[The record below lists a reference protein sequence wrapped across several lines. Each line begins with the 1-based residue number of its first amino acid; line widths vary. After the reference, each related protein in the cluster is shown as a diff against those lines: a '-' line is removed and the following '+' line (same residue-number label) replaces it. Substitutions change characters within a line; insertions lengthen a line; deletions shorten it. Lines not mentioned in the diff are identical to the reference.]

1 MKRLL
6 CISKP
11 PKNFSMPMIDQR
23 IIVAIDTFDL
33 ETANT
38 ILDKLDP
45 SLCIIKIGSVVFN
58 TLGKSFLKDASSR
71 GFKIFLDL
79 KLHDIPNTVH
89 ETILGFHDLSIDM
102 LTVHLSGGED
112 MLKKAMLA
120 GKSINAKV
128 IGVSILTSLKESDT
142 LMLFNNNLD
151 TQIANLFK
159 IAVKTNL
166 DGVVCSPL
174 ELEMANTIL
183 DTNSIK
189 ITPGIRDIKVADDQ
203 ARTLSAKEAIEKG
216 ATFIVIGR
224 PITQAE
230 DVSTALKTFTDS
242 IHD

>member
-1 MKRLL
+1 MTD
-6 CISKP
+6 P
-11 PKNFSMPMIDQR
+11 R
-23 IIVAIDTFDL
+23 IIVAIDTYDFQ
-33 ETANT
+33 EANV
-38 ILDKLDP
+38 ILDQLDP
-45 SLCIIKIGSVVFN
+45 DLCRIKIGSVVFN
-58 TLGKSFLKDASSR
+58 SLGKSFLKEVSSR

-89 ETILGFHDLSIDM
+89 ETILGFHDCSIDM

-142 LMLFNNNLD
+142 LILFNNNLD

-203 ARTLSAKEAIEKG
+203 ARTLSAKEAIKKG

-230 DVSTALKTFTDS
+230 DVSSALKTFSDS

>member
-1 MKRLL
+1 MTD
-6 CISKP
+6 P
-11 PKNFSMPMIDQR
+11 R
-23 IIVAIDTFDL
+23 IIVAIDTYDFQ
-33 ETANT
+33 EANL
-38 ILDKLDP
+38 ILDQLDP
-45 SLCIIKIGSVVFN
+45 NLCKIKIGSVVFN
-58 TLGKSFLKDASSR
+58 SLGKSFLKEVSSR

-89 ETILGFHDLSIDM
+89 ETILGFHDCSIDM

-230 DVSTALKTFTDS
+230 DVSTALKTFSDS